1 MCYKE
6 NQLVNKSIFHTLKN
20 GKVSPSKVCLF
31 QCDHGFLFSRENL
44 WKLVKFKDCQDSIR
58 VAYKWRIILE
68 EFLIPIFC
76 KMIS

>member
-44 WKLVKFKDCQDSIR
+44 
-58 VAYKWRIILE
+58 
-68 EFLIPIFC
+68 
-76 KMIS
+76 

>member
-31 QCDHGFLFSRENL
+31 QCDHGFLFSREMGNIRTCKGERL
-44 WKLVKFKDCQDSIR
+44 QELMKFKNCQDTIR
-58 VAYKWRIILE
+58 VDYK
-68 EFLIPIFC
+68 
-76 KMIS
+76 